1 MSMRE
6 AAMARLIRCAAI
18 VGLSIILMNCPST
31 PKKPLDT
38 VAAPAFTPA
47 EGTFASSQSV
57 TLATSTDG
65 ASIRYTTDGTAPTA
79 TTGMAYSGAIAVPA
93 TTTIRA
99 IATKTG
105 WNDSPVVSAT
115 FTITGKVADIQFDPA
130 AGSFDTATSVA
141 LSSATAG
148 AQIYFTTDGSDPTTA
163 NGTLY
168 AGPISVSTTQMIKA
182 VGVKQSWESSEIT
195 SAAYTIAGAGTVTNP
210 NGEPVTDVEVADARN
225 ALARAKEVD
234 ADFFDP
240 DNYDAA
246 RSALD
251 EGISLRIS
259 DPATARQRLDTARE
273 KADLAF
279 TNSVQRAAQDMAA
292 AMDAVKQR
300 LLTLE
305 ADKFLPEDYQ
315 KSTAG
320 IDEATALFADNKYAD
335 ARARGYQALKEMT
348 DLANTLEGRLAGVRT
363 LKSDTE
369 QLMKQIEDSDLY
381 TYAPGQKDKVTTL
394 YVNGVNAFQGY
405 KLDDAE
411 ENFGAAREAARDTIR
426 IARDARDTTQ
436 AAEKA
441 KADALQA
448 QVMKALQDA
457 SGLTVVTEDG
467 TVIKPENWKED
478 DFLKQIDQMLQE
490 QEKEQ
495 QKNSS
500 GGQSMLIPEDQGTA
514 VMADESSPNLLQQAR
529 DLWVQGLKENQAGN
543 YGKAQDYFAE
553 AQRYIDIYKSY
564 AVKGV
569 YAVRLIPDRR
579 DCLWRIAEYP
589 DIYGDPYKWPTI
601 WRRNRKLIQNPDLIF
616 PGWQLV
622 IPPD

>member
-1 MSMRE
+1 
-6 AAMARLIRCAAI
+6 MARFIRCAAI
-18 VGLSIILMNCPST
+18 VGLSIVLMNCPST

-47 EGTFASSQSV
+47 EGVFTSSQSV

-65 ASIRYTTDGTAPTA
+65 ATIRYTTDGSAPTA
-79 TTGMAYSGAIAVPA
+79 TTGTEYTGAIEVAA
-93 TTTIRA
+93 NTTIRA
-99 IATKTG
+99 LAFKTG

-115 FTITGKVADIQFDPA
+115 FTITGKVADIQFSPD
-130 AGSFDTATSVA
+130 AGTFDAATSVT
-141 LSSATAG
+141 LSTATDG
-148 AQIYFTTDGSDPTTA
+148 AQIYFTTDGSEPSAA
-163 NGTLY
+163 NGVLY
-168 AGPISVSTTQMIKA
+168 AGPISVSETQTIKA
-182 VGVKQSWESSEIT
+182 IGLKQAWESSGVA
-195 SAAYTIAGAGTVTNP
+195 SAEYTITIAQIIATPTV
-210 NGEPVTDVEVADARN
+210 EPITDVEVTDARN
-225 ALARAKEVD
+225 ALARAREVD

-240 DNYDAA
+240 DNFDAA
-246 RSALD
+246 RRALD
-251 EGISLRIS
+251 EGIELRIS
-259 DPATARQRLDTARE
+259 DPATARQRLDTAKE

-305 ADKFLPEDYQ
+305 ADKFLPTDYQ
-315 KSTAG
+315 ATTSG
-320 IDEATALFADNKYAD
+320 IDETVSLFADNKYAD
-335 ARARGYQALKEMT
+335 GRARGYQALKEMT
-348 DLANTLEGRLAGVRT
+348 DLANRLESRLAGVRA

-369 QLMKQIEDSDLY
+369 KLMKEIESSGLY
-381 TYAPGQKDKVTTL
+381 TWAPGQKDKVTTFYL
-394 YVNGVNAFQGY
+394 NGLTALQTY

-426 IARDARDTTQ
+426 IAKDAQDTTQ
-436 AAEKA
+436 AAEKQ
-441 KADALQA
+441 KAEALQV

-457 SGLTVVTEDG
+457 SALTVVTEDG
-467 TVIKPENWKED
+467 TVIKPQNWTEE
-478 DFLKQIDQMLQE
+478 DFLKEIDQMMQE
-490 QEKEQ
+490 QQ
-495 QKNSS
+495 ANTP
-500 GGQSMLIPEDQGTA
+500 QSMLIPTDQSTA

-529 DLWVQGLKENQAGN
+529 DLWVQGLKEKQAGN
-543 YGKAQDYFAE
+543 FVKAQDYFNE
-553 AQRYIDIYKSY
+553 ALRYIEIYKSY

-569 YAVRLIPDRR
+569 YAVRLIPERR

-589 DIYGDPYKWPTI
+589 DIYGDPFKWPTI